1 MKKFI
6 VVILIS
12 FLILFTALIKNS
24 TKRIDDEIFVKEES
38 VRSLKKDLENIRLE
52 HDYLSSAEKL
62 IEFQEQYFE
71 GILLK
76 KKIQKIKIIDKGI
89 INFEIE
95 KLFINV

>member
-1 MKKFI
+1 MKKII

-38 VRSLKKDLENIRLE
+38 IRSLKKDLENIRLE

-76 KKIQKIKIIDKGI
+76 KKIQEIKIIDKGI
-89 INFEIE
+89 IKFEIE
-95 KLFINV
+95 KLLINE

>member
-1 MKKFI
+1 MKKII

-38 VRSLKKDLENIRLE
+38 IRSLKKDLENIRLE

-76 KKIQKIKIIDKGI
+76 KKIQEIKIIDKGI
-89 INFEIE
+89 IKFKIE
-95 KLFINV
+95 KLLINE